1 MASRSCGCGFT
12 DMIARWLKTALILLV
27 AFGATFWEAAFNGIR
42 HWLGAQIDL
51 LPALMVYA
59 SLHTG
64 IMTVS
69 LLAVLGGLWFDTLS
83 ANPLGVTVVPLFGV
97 GMLIYLTRDL
107 ILREQTFAQVT
118 LGLAGSLFA
127 PVCVLLLLLT
137 TGHDPLFGWGTLWQL
152 LVMGLGGAIATPVI
166 FEVFAWLERILG
178 YAGPSEPSFRPDREI
193 RRGR

>member
-1 MASRSCGCGFT
+1 
-12 DMIARWLKTALILLV
+12 MIARWLKTALILLV

>member
-1 MASRSCGCGFT
+1 MISRSF
-12 DMIARWLKTALILLV
+12 KTILVLLL
-27 AFGATFWEAAFNGIR
+27 AFLAAFWEAAFNGIR

-64 IMTVS
+64 IVTVS
-69 LLAVLGGLWFDTLS
+69 LLAVLGGLWFDSLS
-83 ANPLGVTVVPLFGV
+83 ANPLGLSVLPLFAAGL
-97 GMLIYLTRDL
+97 LIYISRDL
-107 ILREQTFAQVT
+107 IMREQTFAQCT
-118 LGLAGSLFA
+118 LGLAASLLV

-137 TGHDPLFGWGTLWQL
+137 TGHEPLFGWGTLWQL
-152 LVMGLGGAIATPVI
+152 IIMGLGGAIATPVI